1 MVMVTQAVGGAQR
14 LYHDMPVLA
23 DFPCCDIPA
32 RAADSKYPPLQWQ
45 QRAAKVAVH
54 RAAAHGS
61 WLQVLFRFCTFIH
74 QCSGDQQRA
83 HRQNKPHAKA
93 LKVQGAV
100 VMASVR
106 S

>member
-1 MVMVTQAVGGAQR
+1 MVTQAVGGAQR
-14 LYHDMPVLA
+14 LHHDMPVLA

-61 WLQVLFRFCTFIH
+61 WLQVLSPSGPWFNAQLFIRFLEVLC
-74 QCSGDQQRA
+74 CSMPSEEYK
-83 HRQNKPHAKA
+83 HVAK
-93 LKVQGAV
+93 
-100 VMASVR
+100 
-106 S
+106 